1 MFFITNVINFALSI
15 NQEQI
20 YTKLLTL
27 ANQKKK
33 KIMSEKINN
42 ETPIQEVEK
51 VSANDQ
57 FTTIEECVEHIEGQ
71 DTYIAELEGEIAEL
85 EGEIEKQK
93 KDVEKLEVDSK
104 FYMDFANRQS
114 KKLTLCL
121 QLLKLSDNPLMVSVA
136 QKIEKTYDI

>member
-71 DTYIAELEGEIAEL
+71 DTYIAELEGEI
-85 EGEIEKQK
+85 EKQK
-93 KDVEKLEVDSK
+93 KDVEKLEADSK
-104 FYMDFANRQS
+104 FYMDFAIRQS